1 MAHSLAKLYQRHQ
14 KARRGEGGNRR
25 SSRFKMM
32 WQIPGQANSRAGMP
46 PSCREPG
53 LPSSLAVSADPC
65 WPSLSLHGCISVWV
79 TAGGPA
85 QEKQEKACEESNSL
99 SRYPC
104 GCLYWSVTVWR
115 HFISS
120 YFRIL
125 TLKWNSF
132 FPTWHFQ
139 AGFLPHSPM
148 TAAAISWGWRTW
160 RWVP

>member
-1 MAHSLAKLYQRHQ
+1 MAHSLAKLYQRHH
-14 KARRGEGGNRR
+14 RLEGGIEEAAGSNWYDKFRDKPTAEQGCLPPAGIQG
-25 SSRFKMM
+25 SPVVWQSR
-32 WQIPGQANSRAGMP
+32 QTPAGLLCHCM
-46 PSCREPG
+46 
-53 LPSSLAVSADPC
+53 V
-65 WPSLSLHGCISVWV
+65 CIVWV

-125 TLKWNSF
+125 TLKWNIF